1 MNTEHDENLPATPP
15 DPLLDEEPSP
25 HDTTPLQ
32 NDSSNPE
39 HVDAIPQSQ
48 SNPDREKY
56 EVSVRHYAQYHAPHD
71 AYSPDVQKSIRY
83 AARSPMGRFL
93 ADFFLILTR
102 PGTFWQNQDKHPATL
117 GQLFFPHLTLLI
129 ALRTLAT
136 TAGSLINSEAGAKQV
151 LIQSLSQAFLI
162 FVLLGLMSLIVMAS
176 SGLSGAKLSFD
187 RATRFVG
194 YSLTPMFFVG
204 IIGII
209 PLPYISTICDL
220 LAMPWAFVVMGTGIL
235 PFLKVE
241 TPHAPTLT
249 ALLCGLLLC
258 LWGGLPILI
267 PILLGILLP

>member
-1 MNTEHDENLPATPP
+1 
-15 DPLLDEEPSP
+15 
-25 HDTTPLQ
+25 
-32 NDSSNPE
+32 
-39 HVDAIPQSQ
+39 
-48 SNPDREKY
+48 
-56 EVSVRHYAQYHAPHD
+56 
-71 AYSPDVQKSIRY
+71 
-83 AARSPMGRFL
+83 
-93 ADFFLILTR
+93 
-102 PGTFWQNQDKHPATL
+102 
-117 GQLFFPHLTLLI
+117 
-129 ALRTLAT
+129 
-136 TAGSLINSEAGAKQV
+136 
-151 LIQSLSQAFLI
+151 
-162 FVLLGLMSLIVMAS
+162 MSLIVMAS